1 MIYGLDFRSQ
11 FTGDLRA
18 RFMGTIYVRNLRARF
33 TGTRFTSTIYEHD
46 LRVEKLRARFTGGI
60 YEHDLWVEKLL
71 AQFMGTIYQH
81 DLRAEFTGTIY
92 GRKLRAQF
100 TNTIYVIK
108 FYSTIFLHDK
118 QYYSSLWF
126 LIKENHDLRH
136 RRACTVSGTSEL
148 RFLVTVLPAIENN
161 CSHGTL
167 DAGIAK

>member
-1 MIYGLDFRSQ
+1 MIYGWDFRSQ

-33 TGTRFTSTIYEHD
+33 TGTRFTSTIYE
-46 LRVEKLRARFTGGI
+46 
-60 YEHDLWVEKLL
+60 
-71 AQFMGTIYQH
+71 H

-148 RFLVTVLPAIENN
+148 RFLVTVLPAIENV
-161 CSHGTL
+161 HMEHL
-167 DAGIAK
+167 MLE

>member
-33 TGTRFTSTIYEHD
+33 TGTRFTSTIYE
-46 LRVEKLRARFTGGI
+46 
-60 YEHDLWVEKLL
+60 
-71 AQFMGTIYQH
+71 H